1 MQRYAPPPANLTH
14 VKLIGRILFLLFVAG
29 LAYVLLL
36 VGNYVTIPSHNT
48 SATHFDTIIV
58 LGCPAKAD
66 GTPSPEQRERVLEG
80 VREYKAGVAPH
91 IIMTGG
97 PAHNQFVEAHVM
109 AQFALTQGVPASAI
123 VEEPQAQNTIQNIY
137 YSARIMHQNGWN
149 SAEIVS
155 SPSHLPRTALI
166 VNTFNADQPNLY
178 FNWRTHAA
186 HWPPE
191 YSFARILGIYTG
203 EAQGCLRLRF
213 NGFPSSRFL
222 PRNPQ
227 MN

>member
-1 MQRYAPPPANLTH
+1 
-14 VKLIGRILFLLFVAG
+14 VKVLGRILFLIFAAG
-29 LAYVLLL
+29 LAYVIFL
-36 VGNYVTIPSHNT
+36 VGVYITIPTHNT

-58 LGCPAKAD
+58 LGCPAKSD

-80 VREYKAGVAPH
+80 VRQYKAGVAPH
-91 IIMTGG
+91 IIMTGAA
-97 PAHNQFVEAHVM
+97 AHNQYIEAHVM
-109 AQFALTQGVPASAI
+109 AQLALAQGVPASAI
-123 VEEPQAQNTIQNIY
+123 VEESQAQNTIQNIY

-166 VNTFNADQPNLY
+166 VNTFNVDQPHLY

-186 HWPPE
+186 HWPSE
-191 YSFARILGIYTG
+191 YSYARILGIYYG
-203 EAQGCLRLRF
+203 EARGCLRLRF

-222 PRNPQ
+222 PRAPGLN
-227 MN
+227 